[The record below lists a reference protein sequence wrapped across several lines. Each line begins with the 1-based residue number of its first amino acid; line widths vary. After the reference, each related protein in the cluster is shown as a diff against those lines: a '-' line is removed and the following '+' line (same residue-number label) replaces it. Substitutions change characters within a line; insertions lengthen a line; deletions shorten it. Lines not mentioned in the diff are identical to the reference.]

1 MYGDLGHGTCLFL
14 LGCYLLLTQKRAE
27 SRNPG
32 PLGVRACLCLCLWRG
47 DWDVGVLGSGN
58 ALGV

>member
-32 PLGVRACLCLCLWRG
+32 ALGVRHRV
-47 DWDVGVLGSGN
+47 VGCMDG
-58 ALGV
+58 